1 VFSGGAGARGI
12 LSIAD
17 CESNI
22 QEVQSEKTDLT
33 DENTDM
39 ARMDRLTALMERF
52 TLQVR
57 PATLE
62 TATMVVTVGAEG
74 HSGHVWFGRARIGS
88 GMTRGSVLFAADV
101 DWGGASNPLLAALP
115 DSLCFDLSRD
125 AEATSLINLM
135 HSELAAARCG
145 SGSVVNRLG
154 EVIVVRL
161 LRAQIEAGSTEPGL
175 LSGLSDPRLS
185 RAIVAIHGNPGR
197 NWRNDDL
204 AEVAGLSLSR
214 FAETFAS
221 IVGETPAAYLRRWR
235 LLVARQDLQ
244 RGDRVEAVARR
255 YGYQSA
261 EGFARAFRQHY
272 GQNPLAMRGT
282 GSGQLQSEYSR
293 N

>member
-1 VFSGGAGARGI
+1 
-12 LSIAD
+12 
-17 CESNI
+17 
-22 QEVQSEKTDLT
+22 
-33 DENTDM
+33 M

-57 PATLE
+57 PAQLD
-62 TATMVVTVGAEG
+62 TATMVVTAGTEG
-74 HSGHVWFGRARIGS
+74 TSGQIWFGRAGVGS
-88 GMTRGSVLFAADV
+88 GLSAEIVLFAADV

-115 DSLCFDLSRD
+115 DRVCFDLSGD
-125 AEATSLINLM
+125 PEAASVVELM

-154 EVIVVRL
+154 EVMVVRL

-175 LSGLSDPRLS
+175 LSGLSDARLS

-204 AEVAGLSLSR
+204 AEIAGLSLSR

-221 IVGETPAAYLRRWR
+221 AVGETPAAYLRRWR

-244 RGDRVEAVARR
+244 NGDRVDAVARR
-255 YGYQSA
+255 YGYQST

-272 GQNPLAMRGT
+272 GENPLAMRG
-282 GSGQLQSEYSR
+282 SR
-293 N
+293 VGNELLEPARG

>member
-1 VFSGGAGARGI
+1 
-12 LSIAD
+12 
-17 CESNI
+17 
-22 QEVQSEKTDLT
+22 
-33 DENTDM
+33 M

-62 TATMVVTVGAEG
+62 TATMVVTAGAKG
-74 HSGHVWFGRARIGS
+74 GSGHVWFGRAGIGS
-88 GMTRGSVLFAADV
+88 RFAGSSVLFAADV
-101 DWGGASNPLLAALP
+101 DWGGISNPLLAALP
-115 DSLCFDLSRD
+115 DRLCFDLSQD
-125 AEATSLINLM
+125 AEAASLVNLM
-135 HSELAAARCG
+135 HSELAAGRCG
-145 SGSVVNRLG
+145 SGSVVSRLG
-154 EVIVVRL
+154 EVMVVRL

-175 LSGLSDPRLS
+175 LSGLSDARLS

-221 IVGETPAAYLRRWR
+221 VVGETPAAYLRRWR

-272 GQNPLAMRGT
+272 GQNPLAMRGA
-282 GSGQLQSEYSR
+282 
-293 N
+293 

>member
-1 VFSGGAGARGI
+1 
-12 LSIAD
+12 
-17 CESNI
+17 
-22 QEVQSEKTDLT
+22 
-33 DENTDM
+33 M

-57 PATLE
+57 PASLE
-62 TATMVVTVGAEG
+62 TATMVVTAGSGGA
-74 HSGHVWFGRARIGS
+74 SGEIWFGRAGIGAELAAEN
-88 GMTRGSVLFAADV
+88 VLFAADV

-115 DSLCFDLSRD
+115 EKLRYDLSTDR
-125 AEATSLINLM
+125 EAASLVALM

-145 SGSVVNRLG
+145 SGSVINRLG
-154 EVIVVRL
+154 EVMVVRL

-175 LSGLSDPRLS
+175 LSGLSDARLS

-221 IVGETPAAYLRRWR
+221 VVGETPAAYLRRWR

-244 RGDRVEAVARR
+244 NGDRVDAVARR

-272 GQNPLAMRGT
+272 GQNPLAMRG
-282 GSGQLQSEYSR
+282 SR
-293 N
+293 VGHPVPEPVAS

>member
-1 VFSGGAGARGI
+1 MVVTAGSGGASGEIWFGLAGI
-12 LSIAD
+12 
-17 CESNI
+17 
-22 QEVQSEKTDLT
+22 
-33 DENTDM
+33 
-39 ARMDRLTALMERF
+39 
-52 TLQVR
+52 
-57 PATLE
+57 
-62 TATMVVTVGAEG
+62 GAELAAEG
-74 HSGHVWFGRARIGS
+74 
-88 GMTRGSVLFAADV
+88 VLFAADV

-115 DSLCFDLSRD
+115 EKLRYDLSADR
-125 AEATSLINLM
+125 EAASLVALM

-145 SGSVVNRLG
+145 SGSVINRLG
-154 EVIVVRL
+154 EVMVVRL

-175 LSGLSDPRLS
+175 LSGLSDARLS

-221 IVGETPAAYLRRWR
+221 VVGETPAAYLRRWR

-244 RGDRVEAVARR
+244 NGDRVDAVARR

-272 GQNPLAMRGT
+272 GQNPLAMRG
-282 GSGQLQSEYSR
+282 SR
-293 N
+293 VGHPVPEPVPS